1 MSHSTF
7 VSLVSVIQ
15 TNHSPDFIKRFIEIA
30 GNFLAENFDHHEIIL
45 AVNGP
50 SVDFDSM
57 NIDQEIRE
65 NCYVLEFAHHVL
77 WDSAVMAGLQRAN
90 GDFVVQFDL
99 QLADQIDIVEK
110 MYDVSQTGIDVVYAR
125 GGRSW
130 ANLSLKRRFFYRML
144 NFAGQ
149 IKFDEYAMPEFL
161 ISRRALNWM
170 TQNRASSRF
179 INESLFGTG
188 FDISPINIDTEFHDS
203 RRGLDESTELAWSAL
218 LRSTNLPA
226 ILGKYSLLSITL
238 VAIFATADA
247 LLVRFFGFN
256 LFLQEIDYLP
266 GWAFLIV
273 LISWGFV
280 LLSATAYALLRS
292 VYIVIDELQ
301 TRPPYTVKRFGRL

>member
-30 GNFLAENFDHHEIIL
+30 GSFLTENFDHHEIVL
-45 AVNGP
+45 AINGL

-57 NIDQEIRE
+57 NIDPEIRK

-99 QLADQIDIVEK
+99 QLADQVDLVEK
-110 MYDVSQTGIDVVYAR
+110 MYDVSQTGIDIVYAR

-130 ANLSLKRRFFYRML
+130 ANLSLKRRLFYRML
-144 NFAGQ
+144 NFAGRT
-149 IKFDEYAMPEFL
+149 KFDEYARPEFL
-161 ISRRALNWM
+161 ISRRALNWI

-179 INESLFGTG
+179 INESLFETG
-188 FDISPINIDTEFHDS
+188 FDISPVNVDIEFPDS
-203 RRGLDESTELAWSAL
+203 RREPDESNDLAWSAL
-218 LRSTNLPA
+218 LRSTSLPA
-226 ILGKYSLLSITL
+226 SLGKYSFLSITL
-238 VAIFATADA
+238 IAIFATADA
-247 LLVRFFGFN
+247 LLVRFCGFN
-256 LFLQEIDYLP
+256 LFLQEVDYIP
-266 GWAFLIV
+266 GWAFLIL

-280 LLSATAYALLRS
+280 LLSAAAYAILRS
-292 VYIVIDELQ
+292 IYIVIDELQ
-301 TRPPYTVKRFGRL
+301 TKPPYIVKRFGRL